1 MMRAIV
7 FAGAAAVWIGCV
19 ASPSRASEVDPAVAA
34 AFAGL
39 SLPVP
44 ARGQAIICHGF
55 NCKFRT
61 PVVLGGGDRAQ
72 LAGLLGGGRATPVAE
87 RKAVASA
94 VAWFDRRFARV
105 AGIDKRVPRAGYSY
119 AGDRGQLDCVDAS
132 SNTMSVLLLLA
143 DMNLLRHHSVDAP
156 KSRGLVAIVQQPHTT
171 AVLRELKGGKQWA
184 VDSWTRKS
192 GQLPDVMPLDV
203 WVTLD

>member
-1 MMRAIV
+1 MMRTIFVAVAIGV
-7 FAGAAAVWIGCV
+7 WTGGVAPAVQAAEIAPG
-19 ASPSRASEVDPAVAA
+19 VAA
-34 AFAGL
+34 AFAEL

-55 NCKFRT
+55 HCKFRT
-61 PVVLGGGDRAQ
+61 PVTLSGGDRAQ
-72 LAGLLGGGRATPVAE
+72 LAGLLGNGRATPAAE

-94 VAWFDRRFARV
+94 VAWFDRRFARA
-105 AGIDKRVPRAGYSY
+105 AGIDKRVPRAGVKY
-119 AGDRGQLDCVDAS
+119 AGDRGQVDCVDAS

-143 DMNLLRHHSVDAP
+143 DMKLLRHHGVDGP

-192 GQLPDVMPLDV
+192 GQLPDVMPLDL